1 MRLRNVGLGLEAIK
15 VQRNNVVFL
24 SLAGKIEAF
33 RKGKINQGTLNKSGI
48 NKVIQDATHIDAT
61 VKLTEMDWSA
71 FVGVPKLDK
80 NHPLTK
86 GLDMGTYGDEDALS
100 LLFKGKD
107 YIEGWVDLETAKVH
121 GDFRKI
127 PVTVYL
133 GENMFNSTKLSSEEL
148 AAIILHEVGHVSVYF
163 EQMAMTVGLNHAINT
178 SVAAMF
184 SPNRQMDKVKIVDG
198 YAKLRNV
205 TFEEKDALLT
215 LESKEGVAA
224 VMLQAE
230 IQKTVSE
237 TGSNLYDA
245 TGFEFLSDQYS
256 TRHGGGMALVT
267 ALDKMQRM
275 NRNPVYRNAA
285 TFYSLEMLKT
295 IGFFGALSM
304 GGPATLLL
312 GLTVVATNPHASTY
326 DYPKDRADRIQR
338 DLIEQLKNKKLDKDT
353 KIALTDNLE
362 VINQV
367 TSAMTQRNSALQLV
381 WKVFSPTT
389 RKQLKQKE
397 AQQEIEKLL
406 ANDMFA
412 SAAKFSSIGAQ

>member
-15 VQRNNVVFL
+15 VQRNDVLFL
-24 SLAGKIEAF
+24 SLVGKIEAF
-33 RKGKINQGTLNKSGI
+33 RKGKINQTTLNKSGI

-71 FVGVPKLDK
+71 FVGIPKLDK

-86 GLDMGTYGDEDALS
+86 GLNLGQFGDEDALS
-100 LLFKGKD
+100 LLFKGND
-107 YIEGWVDLETAKVH
+107 MVNGWVDLETAKVH

-133 GENMFNSTKLSSEEL
+133 GENMFSSKKMSSQEL
-148 AAIILHEVGHVSVYF
+148 AAIILHEIGHVSVYF
-163 EQMAMTVGLNHAINT
+163 EQMSITVGLNHAINA
-178 SVAAMF
+178 SVQAMF
-184 SPNRQMDKVKIVDG
+184 APDRQMDKVKIVDA

-205 TFEEKDALLT
+205 TFEEKDTLLT

-230 IQKTVSE
+230 IQKSVSE

-267 ALDKMQRM
+267 ALDKLQRM
-275 NRNPVYRNAA
+275 NRDPVYRNAA

-295 IGFFGALSM
+295 IGFFAAVSL
-304 GGPATLLL
+304 GGPATMLLAM
-312 GLTVVATNPHASTY
+312 TVVATNPYQSTY
-326 DYPKDRADRIQR
+326 DLPQDRADRIYR
-338 DLIEQLKNKKLDKDT
+338 DLVEQLKNKKLDKET
-353 KIALTDNLE
+353 KVALTDDLE
-362 VINQV
+362 AIKRV
-367 TSAMTQRNSALQLV
+367 TDSMKQRNSTLQLV

-406 ANDMFA
+406 NNDMFV
-412 SAAKFSSIGAQ
+412 SAAKFSSLGA